1 MDRPTDRAST
11 VNSVLQA
18 DETCTYRATGD
29 GKATEYVWEVLCY
42 TKTRIPVISDRVEE
56 QLVDKAKGNAA
67 RGLSKME
74 ALTQEVHR
82 LSLARGRPA
91 FMRWPTRANA
101 VSTPAASGSHGAP
114 PVLATL
120 RAEQQQQQLLQP
132 EQLQPE
138 QTQAGERPEPRRS
151 WFFGAR
157 SGPGE
162 APSAGGG
169 SAPKT
174 SS

>member
-1 MDRPTDRAST
+1 M
-11 VNSVLQA
+11 LQA

-29 GKATEYVWEVLCY
+29 GKATEYAWEVVCY

-67 RGLSKME
+67 SGLSKME

-91 FMRWPTRANA
+91 FMRWPTRANSA
-101 VSTPAASGSHGAP
+101 AAPAASGGHGAP

-120 RAEQQQQQLLQP
+120 RSEQQQHP
-132 EQLQPE
+132 EHKH
-138 QTQAGERPEPRRS
+138 GDERPDSRRS
-151 WFFGAR
+151 WLLGERRGPREPGA
-157 SGPGE
+157 PT
-162 APSAGGG
+162 
-169 SAPKT
+169 T

>member
-1 MDRPTDRAST
+1 MNRPLTPTDRVSP

-29 GKATEYVWEVLCY
+29 GKATEYAWEVLCF
-42 TKTRIPVISDRVEE
+42 TKTRIPVLSDRVEE
-56 QLVDKAKGNAA
+56 QLVDKAKGNAKT
-67 RGLSKME
+67 GLSKME

-91 FMRWPTRANA
+91 FMRWPTCANLA
-101 VSTPAASGSHGAP
+101 AAPAASGGHGAP

-120 RAEQQQQQLLQP
+120 RAEQQQQHP
-132 EQLQPE
+132 EHS
-138 QTQAGERPEPRRS
+138 QAGERPEPRRS
-151 WFFGAR
+151 WLLGER
-157 SGPGE
+157 RGPGE
-162 APSAGGG
+162 PGAPTA
-169 SAPKT
+169 